1 MQNYKLFIRSMRVM
15 GKKRFV
21 YLGSIFVM
29 SVTFALFGIM
39 SSLLMKCV
47 VDIAQTGE
55 YERLG
60 YSIVAIVVVG
70 VISLLIYRVA
80 TIRYNVEAK
89 RVYGDL
95 SERVLDAE
103 MSLPYSYYE
112 KHHSGEIVSKVSYDL
127 TKMGD
132 IYGSR
137 LRRVVMPFL
146 QVVSYLIPMFLLS
159 WQLTL
164 CLLAVNSV
172 MMAIELLLLNPMHRI
187 SRELSGVNTA
197 MTNRL
202 SDMLQ
207 GMEQV
212 RMFPGGRG
220 TVAQFREENHHYEK
234 KNGRKTLYTACL
246 EGSSKGFE
254 LLCSLVFLM
263 LGIYYVDKGYTTL
276 GALAAIYTMY
286 ASFSFQFLQ
295 IGKYIPELVGCLA
308 NAQNIFD
315 FLDEVKE
322 PANWYREKGDERVA
336 ETAQAET
343 PAGQKTTT
351 GIQHANA
358 VEIRSIRFSYTG
370 EEDVLRHFSLEVKK
384 GECVA
389 ITGASGCGK
398 TTLSKLLL
406 GLYPL
411 GEGDIRV
418 NGMSMRESDLADLR
432 RQIAY
437 VPQEPYLF
445 QGSIAENIRMGRPD
459 ATEKEI
465 REAAMQAHAHDF
477 IMEFPEGYDTTVGER
492 GNNLS
497 GGQRQRIAI
506 ARAILKNAPIL
517 ILDEATSSVDCKNEQ
532 EIQNALKEAMKD
544 RTTLVIAHRMTT
556 IEDADRIY
564 VMQNGCVEGCG
575 THEELLQKD
584 QIYQN
589 LVRAQSYE

>member
-60 YSIVAIVVVG
+60 YSIVVIVVVG

-322 PANWYREKGDERVA
+322 PANWYRENGDERIA
-336 ETAQAET
+336 ETAQTET
-343 PAGQKTTT
+343 TAAQTTT

-459 ATEKEI
+459 VTEKEI

-492 GNNLS
+492 GNKLS

-506 ARAILKNAPIL
+506 ARAILKDTSIIL
-517 ILDEATSSVDCKNEQ
+517 LDEATSALDNESEQ
-532 EIQNALKEAMKD
+532 AVNEALRNLQGQKTILM
-544 RTTLVIAHRMTT
+544 IAHRPST
-556 IEDADRIY
+556 IELADR
-564 VMQNGCVEGCG
+564 VCTMVRVE
-575 THEELLQKD
+575 L
-584 QIYQN
+584 
-589 LVRAQSYE
+589 

>member
-1 MQNYKLFIRSMRVM
+1 MENYKLFIRSMRVM

-60 YSIVAIVVVG
+60 YSIAVIVAVG
-70 VISLLIYRVA
+70 VLSLLIYRVA

-95 SERVLDAE
+95 SEKVLDVE

-127 TKMGD
+127 TQMGA

-146 QVVSYLIPMFLLS
+146 QVVAYLIPMFLLS

-164 CLLAVNSV
+164 CLLAVNSA

-187 SRELSGVNTA
+187 SRELSGVNAA
-197 MTNRL
+197 MINRL

-212 RMFPGGRG
+212 RMFCGGRG
-220 TVAQFREENHHYEK
+220 TVAQFREENHRYEK
-234 KNGRKTLYTACL
+234 KYGRKTLYTACL

-263 LGIYYVDKGYTTL
+263 LGIYFVDKRYTTL

-286 ASFSFQFLQ
+286 ASFSLQFLQ
-295 IGKYIPELVGCLA
+295 IGRYIPELVGCLA

-315 FLDEVKE
+315 FFDEAKE
-322 PANWYREKGDERVA
+322 PANWYREDNGEQTAETAAGA
-336 ETAQAET
+336 ETAQTQTAQPQTAAEQT
-343 PAGQKTTT
+343 VPGTQTD
-351 GIQHANA
+351 NA
-358 VEIRSIRFSYTG
+358 VEIQSIRFSYTG
-370 EEDVLRHFSLEVKK
+370 EEDVLRDFFLEVKR

-406 GLYPL
+406 GLYPVTD
-411 GEGDIRV
+411 GDIRV
-418 NGMSMRESDLADLR
+418 NGMSMRACDLASLR

-459 ATEKEI
+459 ATEVEI
-465 REAAMQAHAHDF
+465 RQAAKQAHAHDF
-477 IMEFPEGYDTTVGER
+477 IMEFPEGYDTKVGER

-506 ARAILKNAPIL
+506 ARAILKDTSVIL
-517 ILDEATSSVDCKNEQ
+517 LDEATSALDNESEQ
-532 EIQNALKEAMKD
+532 AVNEALRNLQGQKTILM
-544 RTTLVIAHRMTT
+544 IAHRPST
-556 IEDADRIY
+556 IELADR
-564 VMQNGCVEGCG
+564 VCNMG
-575 THEELLQKD
+575 
-584 QIYQN
+584 
-589 LVRAQSYE
+589 

>member
-1 MQNYKLFIRSMRVM
+1 MENYKLFIRSMRVM

-60 YSIVAIVVVG
+60 YSIAVIVAVG

-95 SERVLDAE
+95 SEKVLDAE

-146 QVVSYLIPMFLLS
+146 QVVAYLVPMFLLS
-159 WQLTL
+159 WPLTL

-172 MMAIELLLLNPMHRI
+172 MMAIELLLLNPMHRV
-187 SRELSGVNTA
+187 SRELSGINTA

-212 RMFPGGRG
+212 RMFSGGRG
-220 TVAQFREENHHYEK
+220 TVAKFGEENHRYEK
-234 KNGRKTLYTACL
+234 KYGRKTLYTACL

-263 LGIYYVDKGYTTL
+263 LGIYYVDRGYTTL

-295 IGKYIPELVGCLA
+295 IGRYIPELVGCLA

-322 PANWYREKGDERVA
+322 PVGWYLADAGEQKPEAVVTRAGTA
-336 ETAQAET
+336 AGTQTETQ
-343 PAGQKTTT
+343 T
-351 GIQHANA
+351 GTQPANA
-358 VEIRSIRFSYTG
+358 VEIQSICFSYTG
-370 EEDVLRHFSLEVKK
+370 EEDVLRHFTLDVKK

-411 GEGDIRV
+411 GDGDIRV
-418 NGMSMRESDLADLR
+418 NGRSMRESDLTDLR

-445 QGSIAENIRMGRPD
+445 QGTIAENIRMGRPD
-459 ATEKEI
+459 TTEEEI
-465 REAAMQAHAHDF
+465 REAAKQAHAHDF
-477 IMEFPEGYDTTVGER
+477 IMEFPEGYDTMVGER

-506 ARAILKNAPIL
+506 ARAILKDTSIIL
-517 ILDEATSSVDCKNEQ
+517 LDEATSALDNESEQ
-532 EIQNALKEAMKD
+532 AVNEALRNLQGQKTILM
-544 RTTLVIAHRMTT
+544 IAHRPST
-556 IEDADRIY
+556 IELADRVCNMERIS
-564 VMQNGCVEGCG
+564 Q
-575 THEELLQKD
+575 
-584 QIYQN
+584 
-589 LVRAQSYE
+589 

>member
-172 MMAIELLLLNPMHRI
+172 MMEIELLLLNPMHCV

-234 KNGRKTLYTACL
+234 KYGRKTLYTACL

-322 PANWYREKGDERVA
+322 PANWYRENGDERIA
-336 ETAQAET
+336 ETAQTET
-343 PAGQKTTT
+343 TAAQTTT
-351 GIQHANA
+351 GIQPANA

-370 EEDVLRHFSLEVKK
+370 EEDVLRDFSLEVKK
-384 GECVA
+384 GECIA

-445 QGSIAENIRMGRPD
+445 QGSIAENIRMGRPE
-459 ATEKEI
+459 ATEEEI
-465 REAAMQAHAHDF
+465 REAAKQAHAHDF

-506 ARAILKNAPIL
+506 ARAILKDTSIIL
-517 ILDEATSSVDCKNEQ
+517 LDEATSALDNESEQ
-532 EIQNALKEAMKD
+532 AVNEALRNLQGQKTILM
-544 RTTLVIAHRMTT
+544 IAHRPST
-556 IEDADRIY
+556 IELADR
-564 VMQNGCVEGCG
+564 VCTM
-575 THEELLQKD
+575 
-584 QIYQN
+584 
-589 LVRAQSYE
+589 VRAEL

>member
-1 MQNYKLFIRSMRVM
+1 M
-15 GKKRFV
+15 
-21 YLGSIFVM
+21 
-29 SVTFALFGIM
+29 
-39 SSLLMKCV
+39 
-47 VDIAQTGE
+47 
-55 YERLG
+55 
-60 YSIVAIVVVG
+60 VVG

-159 WQLTL
+159 WRLTL

-172 MMAIELLLLNPMHRI
+172 MMAIELLLLNPMHRV

-207 GMEQV
+207 GMEQM

-234 KNGRKTLYTACL
+234 KYGRKTLYTACL

-276 GALAAIYTMY
+276 GALAAIYSMY

-295 IGKYIPELVGCLA
+295 IGRYIPELVGCLT

-315 FLDEVKE
+315 FLDEAKE
-322 PANWYREKGDERVA
+322 PANWYREDG
-336 ETAQAET
+336 
-343 PAGQKTTT
+343 GQNPEGTVPRT
-351 GIQHANA
+351 QMPNA

-370 EEDVLRHFSLEVKK
+370 EEDVLCNFSLEVKK

-418 NGMSMRESDLADLR
+418 NGMSMRECDLASLR
-432 RQIAY
+432 RQITY

-445 QGSIAENIRMGRPD
+445 QGSIAENIRMGRPE
-459 ATEKEI
+459 ATEEEI
-465 REAAMQAHAHDF
+465 EEAAKQAHAHEF

-506 ARAILKNAPIL
+506 ARAILKDTSIIL
-517 ILDEATSSVDCKNEQ
+517 LDEATSALDNESEQ
-532 EIQNALKEAMKD
+532 AVNEALRNLQGQKTILM
-544 RTTLVIAHRMTT
+544 IAHRPST
-556 IEDADRIY
+556 IELADR
-564 VMQNGCVEGCG
+564 VCTM
-575 THEELLQKD
+575 
-584 QIYQN
+584 
-589 LVRAQSYE
+589 VRAEL

>member
-60 YSIVAIVVVG
+60 YSIVVIVVVG

-172 MMAIELLLLNPMHRI
+172 MMAIELLLLNPMHRV

-234 KNGRKTLYTACL
+234 KYGRKTLYTACL

-322 PANWYREKGDERVA
+322 PANWYRENGDERIA
-336 ETAQAET
+336 ETAQTET
-343 PAGQKTTT
+343 TAAQTTT
-351 GIQHANA
+351 GIQPANA

-370 EEDVLRHFSLEVKK
+370 EEDVLRDFSLEVKK
-384 GECVA
+384 GECIA

-445 QGSIAENIRMGRPD
+445 QGSIAENIRMGRPE

-465 REAAMQAHAHDF
+465 REAAKQAHAHDF

-492 GNNLS
+492 GKNLS

-506 ARAILKNAPIL
+506 ARAILKDTSIIL
-517 ILDEATSSVDCKNEQ
+517 LDEATSALDNESEQ
-532 EIQNALKEAMKD
+532 AVNEALRNLQGQKTILM
-544 RTTLVIAHRMTT
+544 IAHRPST
-556 IEDADRIY
+556 IELADR
-564 VMQNGCVEGCG
+564 VCTM
-575 THEELLQKD
+575 
-584 QIYQN
+584 
-589 LVRAQSYE
+589 VRAEL

>member
-60 YSIVAIVVVG
+60 YSIVVIVVVG

-172 MMAIELLLLNPMHRI
+172 MMAIELLLLNPMHRV

-220 TVAQFREENHHYEK
+220 TVVQFREENHHYEK
-234 KNGRKTLYTACL
+234 KYGRKTLYTACL

-263 LGIYYVDKGYTTL
+263 LGIYYVDKGYTSL

-322 PANWYREKGDERVA
+322 PANWYRENGDERIA
-336 ETAQAET
+336 ETAQTET
-343 PAGQKTTT
+343 TAAQTTT
-351 GIQHANA
+351 GIQPANA

-370 EEDVLRHFSLEVKK
+370 EEDVLRDFSLEVKK
-384 GECVA
+384 GECIA

-445 QGSIAENIRMGRPD
+445 QGSIAENIRMGRPE

-465 REAAMQAHAHDF
+465 REAAKQAHAHDF

-506 ARAILKNAPIL
+506 ARAILKDTSIIL
-517 ILDEATSSVDCKNEQ
+517 LDEATSALDNESEQ
-532 EIQNALKEAMKD
+532 VVNEALRNLQGQKTILM
-544 RTTLVIAHRMTT
+544 IAHRPAT
-556 IEDADRIY
+556 IELADR
-564 VMQNGCVEGCG
+564 VCTM
-575 THEELLQKD
+575 
-584 QIYQN
+584 
-589 LVRAQSYE
+589 VRAEL

>member
-1 MQNYKLFIRSMRVM
+1 MENYKLFIRSMRVM

-60 YSIVAIVVVG
+60 YSIAVIVAVG

-95 SERVLDAE
+95 SEKVLDAE

-112 KHHSGEIVSKVSYDL
+112 KHHSGEIVSRVSYDL

-137 LRRVVMPFL
+137 LWRVVMPFL
-146 QVVSYLIPMFLLS
+146 QVVAYLVPMFLLS

-172 MMAIELLLLNPMHRI
+172 MMAIELLLLNPMHRV
-187 SRELSGVNTA
+187 SRELSGISTA

-212 RMFPGGRG
+212 RMFRGGRG
-220 TVAQFREENHHYEK
+220 TVAKFGEENHRYEK
-234 KNGRKTLYTACL
+234 KYGRKTLYTACL

-295 IGKYIPELVGCLA
+295 IGRYIPELVGCLA

-322 PANWYREKGDERVA
+322 PANWYREDGGEQTA
-336 ETAQAET
+336 ETAQTAT
-343 PAGQKTTT
+343 
-351 GIQHANA
+351 A

-370 EEDVLRHFSLEVKK
+370 EEDVLRDFSLGVKK

-406 GLYPL
+406 GLYPVTD
-411 GEGDIRV
+411 GDIRV
-418 NGMSMRESDLADLR
+418 NGVSMRECDLASLR

-445 QGSIAENIRMGRPD
+445 QGSIAENIRMGRPE
-459 ATEKEI
+459 ATEEEVI
-465 REAAMQAHAHDF
+465 QAAKQAHAHDF
-477 IMEFPEGYDTTVGER
+477 IMEFPERYDTTVGER

-506 ARAILKNAPIL
+506 ARAILKDTSIIL
-517 ILDEATSSVDCKNEQ
+517 LDEATSALDNESEQ
-532 EIQNALKEAMKD
+532 AVNEALRNLQGQKTILM
-544 RTTLVIAHRMTT
+544 IAHRPST
-556 IEDADRIY
+556 IELADR
-564 VMQNGCVEGCG
+564 VCTME
-575 THEELLQKD
+575 
-584 QIYQN
+584 
-589 LVRAQSYE
+589 RAK

>member
-60 YSIVAIVVVG
+60 YSIVVIVVVG

-172 MMAIELLLLNPMHRI
+172 MMAIELLLLNPMHRV

-234 KNGRKTLYTACL
+234 KYGRKTLYTACL

-322 PANWYREKGDERVA
+322 PANWYRENGDERIA
-336 ETAQAET
+336 ETAQTET
-343 PAGQKTTT
+343 TAAQTTT
-351 GIQHANA
+351 GIQPANA

-370 EEDVLRHFSLEVKK
+370 EEDVLRDFSLEVKK
-384 GECVA
+384 GECIA

-445 QGSIAENIRMGRPD
+445 QGSIAENIRMGRPE

-465 REAAMQAHAHDF
+465 REAAKQAHAHDF

-506 ARAILKNAPIL
+506 ARAILKDTSIIL
-517 ILDEATSSVDCKNEQ
+517 LDEATSALDNESEQ
-532 EIQNALKEAMKD
+532 AVNEALRNLQGQKTILM
-544 RTTLVIAHRMTT
+544 IAHRPSTV
-556 IEDADRIY
+556 ELADRVCNMGY
-564 VMQNGCVEGCG
+564 V
-575 THEELLQKD
+575 HEMS
-584 QIYQN
+584 
-589 LVRAQSYE
+589 AGS

>member
-1 MQNYKLFIRSMRVM
+1 MENYKLFIRSMRVM

-60 YSIVAIVVVG
+60 YSIAVIVAVG

-95 SERVLDAE
+95 SEKVLDAE

-146 QVVSYLIPMFLLS
+146 QVVAYLVPMFLLS

-172 MMAIELLLLNPMHRI
+172 MMAIELLLLNPMHRV
-187 SRELSGVNTA
+187 SRELSGINTA

-220 TVAQFREENHHYEK
+220 TVAKFGEENHRYEK
-234 KNGRKTLYTACL
+234 KYGRKTLYTACL

-295 IGKYIPELVGCLA
+295 IGRYIPELVGCLA

-315 FLDEVKE
+315 FLDEAKE
-322 PANWYREKGDERVA
+322 PVGWYCESGGERTA
-336 ETAQAET
+336 EIAEAET
-343 PAGQKTTT
+343 PAGQTA
-351 GIQHANA
+351 QEAQPVNA
-358 VEIRSIRFSYTG
+358 VEIQSIRFSYTG
-370 EEDVLRHFSLEVKK
+370 EEDVLRNFNLEVKK

-411 GEGDIRV
+411 GDGDILV
-418 NGMSMRESDLADLR
+418 NGMSMRESNLADLR

-445 QGSIAENIRMGRPD
+445 QGSIAENIRMGRPE
-459 ATEKEI
+459 ASEEEI
-465 REAAMQAHAHDF
+465 REAAKQAHAHDF
-477 IMEFPEGYDTTVGER
+477 IMEFPDGYDTTVGER

-506 ARAILKNAPIL
+506 ARAILKDTSIIL
-517 ILDEATSSVDCKNEQ
+517 LDEATSALDNESEQ
-532 EIQNALKEAMKD
+532 AVNEALRNLQGQKTILM
-544 RTTLVIAHRMTT
+544 IAHRPST
-556 IEDADRIY
+556 IELADRVCNMERIS
-564 VMQNGCVEGCG
+564 Q
-575 THEELLQKD
+575 
-584 QIYQN
+584 
-589 LVRAQSYE
+589 

>member
-234 KNGRKTLYTACL
+234 KYGRKTLYTACL

-322 PANWYREKGDERVA
+322 PANWYRENGDERIA
-336 ETAQAET
+336 ETAQTET
-343 PAGQKTTT
+343 TAAQTTT
-351 GIQHANA
+351 GIQPANA

-370 EEDVLRHFSLEVKK
+370 EEDVLRDFSLEVKK
-384 GECVA
+384 GECIA

-459 ATEKEI
+459 ATEEEI
-465 REAAMQAHAHDF
+465 GEAAKQAHAHEF

-506 ARAILKNAPIL
+506 ARAILKDTSIIL
-517 ILDEATSSVDCKNEQ
+517 LDEATSALDNESEQ
-532 EIQNALKEAMKD
+532 AVNEALRNLQGQKTILM
-544 RTTLVIAHRMTT
+544 IAHRPST
-556 IEDADRIY
+556 IELADR
-564 VMQNGCVEGCG
+564 VCTMAWA
-575 THEELLQKD
+575 EL
-584 QIYQN
+584 
-589 LVRAQSYE
+589 

>member
-1 MQNYKLFIRSMRVM
+1 MENYKLFIRSMRVM

-60 YSIVAIVVVG
+60 YSIAVIVAIGVV
-70 VISLLIYRVA
+70 SLLIYRVA

-95 SERVLDAE
+95 SEKVLDAE

-146 QVVSYLIPMFLLS
+146 QVVAYLVPMFLLS

-187 SRELSGVNTA
+187 SRELSGVSTA

-212 RMFPGGRG
+212 RMFRGGRG
-220 TVAQFREENHHYEK
+220 TVAKFGEENHRYEK
-234 KNGRKTLYTACL
+234 KYGRKTLYTACL

-295 IGKYIPELVGCLA
+295 IGRYIPELVGCLA

-322 PANWYREKGDERVA
+322 PANWYCADAGEQKPEAVVTRA
-336 ETAQAET
+336 ETAAGTQTET
-343 PAGQKTTT
+343 QTD
-351 GIQHANA
+351 NA

-370 EEDVLRHFSLEVKK
+370 EEEVLRNFSLEVKK

-406 GLYPL
+406 GLYPITD
-411 GEGDIRV
+411 GDIRV
-418 NGMSMRESDLADLR
+418 NGVSMRECDLASLR

-445 QGSIAENIRMGRPD
+445 QGSIAENIRMGRPE
-459 ATEKEI
+459 ATEEEI
-465 REAAMQAHAHDF
+465 RQAAKQAHAHDF
-477 IMEFPEGYDTTVGER
+477 IMEFPEGYDTKVGER

-506 ARAILKNAPIL
+506 ARAILKDTSIIL
-517 ILDEATSSVDCKNEQ
+517 LDEATSALDNESEQ
-532 EIQNALKEAMKD
+532 AVNEALRNLQGHKTILM
-544 RTTLVIAHRMTT
+544 IAHRPST
-556 IEDADRIY
+556 IELADR
-564 VMQNGCVEGCG
+564 VCTMER
-575 THEELLQKD
+575 TLQ
-584 QIYQN
+584 
-589 LVRAQSYE
+589 

>member
-21 YLGSIFVM
+21 YQGSIFVM

-60 YSIVAIVVVG
+60 YSIVVIVVVG

-172 MMAIELLLLNPMHRI
+172 MMAIELLLLNPMHRV

-234 KNGRKTLYTACL
+234 KYGRKTLYTACL

-322 PANWYREKGDERVA
+322 PANWYRENGDERIA

-358 VEIRSIRFSYTG
+358 VEIRSLRFSYTG
-370 EEDVLRHFSLEVKK
+370 EEDVLCNFSLEVKK

-418 NGMSMRESDLADLR
+418 NGMSMRECDLASLR

-445 QGSIAENIRMGRPD
+445 QGSIAENIRMGRPE
-459 ATEKEI
+459 ATEEEI
-465 REAAMQAHAHDF
+465 EEAAKQAHAHEF

-506 ARAILKNAPIL
+506 ARAILKDTSIIL
-517 ILDEATSSVDCKNEQ
+517 LDEATSALDNESEQ
-532 EIQNALKEAMKD
+532 AVNEALRNLQGQKTILM
-544 RTTLVIAHRMTT
+544 IAHRPAT
-556 IEDADRIY
+556 IELADR
-564 VMQNGCVEGCG
+564 VCTM
-575 THEELLQKD
+575 
-584 QIYQN
+584 
-589 LVRAQSYE
+589 VRAEL

>member
-60 YSIVAIVVVG
+60 YSIVVIVVVG
-70 VISLLIYRVA
+70 VLSLLIYRVT

-172 MMAIELLLLNPMHRI
+172 MMAIELLLLNPMHCV

-212 RMFPGGRG
+212 RMFSGGRG

-234 KNGRKTLYTACL
+234 KYGRKTLYTACL

-322 PANWYREKGDERVA
+322 PANWYRENGDERIA
-336 ETAQAET
+336 ETAQTET
-343 PAGQKTTT
+343 TAAQTTT
-351 GIQHANA
+351 GIQPANA

-370 EEDVLRHFSLEVKK
+370 EEDVLRDFSLEVKK
-384 GECVA
+384 GECIA

-445 QGSIAENIRMGRPD
+445 QGSIAENIRMGRPE

-465 REAAMQAHAHDF
+465 REAAKQAHAHDF

-506 ARAILKNAPIL
+506 ARAILKDTSIIL
-517 ILDEATSSVDCKNEQ
+517 LDEATSALDNESEQ
-532 EIQNALKEAMKD
+532 AVNEALRNLQGQKTILM
-544 RTTLVIAHRMTT
+544 IAHRPST
-556 IEDADRIY
+556 IELADR
-564 VMQNGCVEGCG
+564 VCTM
-575 THEELLQKD
+575 
-584 QIYQN
+584 
-589 LVRAQSYE
+589 VRAEL

>member
-60 YSIVAIVVVG
+60 YSIVVIVVVG

-172 MMAIELLLLNPMHRI
+172 MMAIELLLLNPMHRV

-234 KNGRKTLYTACL
+234 KYGRKTLYTACL

-322 PANWYREKGDERVA
+322 PANWYRENGDERIA
-336 ETAQAET
+336 ETAQTET
-343 PAGQKTTT
+343 TAAQTTT
-351 GIQHANA
+351 GIQPANA

-370 EEDVLRHFSLEVKK
+370 EEDVLRDFSLEVKK
-384 GECVA
+384 GECIA

-411 GEGDIRV
+411 GEGYIRV

-445 QGSIAENIRMGRPD
+445 QGSIAENIRMGRPE

-465 REAAMQAHAHDF
+465 REAAKQAHAHDF

-506 ARAILKNAPIL
+506 ARAILKDTSIIL
-517 ILDEATSSVDCKNEQ
+517 LDEATSALDNESEQ
-532 EIQNALKEAMKD
+532 AVNEALRNLQGQKTILM
-544 RTTLVIAHRMTT
+544 IAHRPST
-556 IEDADRIY
+556 IELADR
-564 VMQNGCVEGCG
+564 VCTM
-575 THEELLQKD
+575 
-584 QIYQN
+584 
-589 LVRAQSYE
+589 VRAEL

>member
-60 YSIVAIVVVG
+60 YSIVVIVVVG

-172 MMAIELLLLNPMHRI
+172 MMAIELLLLNPMHRV

-234 KNGRKTLYTACL
+234 KYGRKTLYTACL

-276 GALAAIYTMY
+276 GALAAFYTMY

-322 PANWYREKGDERVA
+322 PANWYRENGDERIA
-336 ETAQAET
+336 ETAQTET
-343 PAGQKTTT
+343 TAAQTTT
-351 GIQHANA
+351 GIQPANA

-370 EEDVLRHFSLEVKK
+370 EEDVLRDFSLEVKK
-384 GECVA
+384 GECIA
-389 ITGASGCGK
+389 ITGTSGCGK

-445 QGSIAENIRMGRPD
+445 QGSIAENIRMGRPE

-465 REAAMQAHAHDF
+465 REAAKQAHAHDF

-506 ARAILKNAPIL
+506 ARAILKDTSIIL
-517 ILDEATSSVDCKNEQ
+517 LDEATSALDNESEQ
-532 EIQNALKEAMKD
+532 AVNEALRNLQGQKTILM
-544 RTTLVIAHRMTT
+544 IAHRPST
-556 IEDADRIY
+556 IELADR
-564 VMQNGCVEGCG
+564 VCTM
-575 THEELLQKD
+575 
-584 QIYQN
+584 
-589 LVRAQSYE
+589 VRAEL

>member
-1 MQNYKLFIRSMRVM
+1 M

-60 YSIVAIVVVG
+60 YSIAVIVAVG

-95 SERVLDAE
+95 SEKVLDAE

-146 QVVSYLIPMFLLS
+146 QVVAYLVPMFLLS
-159 WQLTL
+159 WQLTM

-187 SRELSGVNTA
+187 SRELSGINTA

-212 RMFPGGRG
+212 RMFSGGRG
-220 TVAQFREENHHYEK
+220 TVAKFREENHRYEK
-234 KNGRKTLYTACL
+234 KYGRKTLYTACL

-263 LGIYYVDKGYTTL
+263 LGVYYVDKGYTTL

-286 ASFSFQFLQ
+286 ASFSFQF
-295 IGKYIPELVGCLA
+295 CL
-308 NAQNIFD
+308 
-315 FLDEVKE
+315 L
-322 PANWYREKGDERVA
+322 
-336 ETAQAET
+336 
-343 PAGQKTTT
+343 
-351 GIQHANA
+351 
-358 VEIRSIRFSYTG
+358 YTSPSPR
-370 EEDVLRHFSLEVKK
+370 D
-384 GECVA
+384 
-389 ITGASGCGK
+389 
-398 TTLSKLLL
+398 
-406 GLYPL
+406 
-411 GEGDIRV
+411 
-418 NGMSMRESDLADLR
+418 
-432 RQIAY
+432 
-437 VPQEPYLF
+437 
-445 QGSIAENIRMGRPD
+445 
-459 ATEKEI
+459 
-465 REAAMQAHAHDF
+465 
-477 IMEFPEGYDTTVGER
+477 
-492 GNNLS
+492 
-497 GGQRQRIAI
+497 
-506 ARAILKNAPIL
+506 
-517 ILDEATSSVDCKNEQ
+517 
-532 EIQNALKEAMKD
+532 
-544 RTTLVIAHRMTT
+544 
-556 IEDADRIY
+556 
-564 VMQNGCVEGCG
+564 
-575 THEELLQKD
+575 
-584 QIYQN
+584 
-589 LVRAQSYE
+589 

>member
-159 WQLTL
+159 WRLTL

-172 MMAIELLLLNPMHRI
+172 MMAIELLLLNPMHRV

-234 KNGRKTLYTACL
+234 KYGRKTLYTACL

-276 GALAAIYTMY
+276 GALAAIYSMY

-322 PANWYREKGDERVA
+322 PANWYRENGDERIA
-336 ETAQAET
+336 ETAQTET
-343 PAGQKTTT
+343 TAAQTTT
-351 GIQHANA
+351 GIQPANA

-370 EEDVLRHFSLEVKK
+370 EEDVLRDFSLEVKK
-384 GECVA
+384 GECIA

-418 NGMSMRESDLADLR
+418 NGMSVRESDLADLR

-459 ATEKEI
+459 VTEKEI

-506 ARAILKNAPIL
+506 ARAILKDTSIIL
-517 ILDEATSSVDCKNEQ
+517 LDEATSALDNESEQ
-532 EIQNALKEAMKD
+532 AVNEALRNLQGQKTILM
-544 RTTLVIAHRMTT
+544 IAHRPST
-556 IEDADRIY
+556 IELADR
-564 VMQNGCVEGCG
+564 VCTM
-575 THEELLQKD
+575 
-584 QIYQN
+584 
-589 LVRAQSYE
+589 VRAEL

>member
-60 YSIVAIVVVG
+60 YSIVVIVVVG

-234 KNGRKTLYTACL
+234 KYGRKTLYTACL
-246 EGSSKGFE
+246 ESSKGFE

-322 PANWYREKGDERVA
+322 PANWYRENGDERIA

-358 VEIRSIRFSYTG
+358 VEIRSLRFSYTG
-370 EEDVLRHFSLEVKK
+370 EEDVLCNFSLEVKK

-418 NGMSMRESDLADLR
+418 NGMSMRECDLASLR

-445 QGSIAENIRMGRPD
+445 QGSIAANIRMGRPD
-459 ATEKEI
+459 ATEEEI
-465 REAAMQAHAHDF
+465 REAAKQAHAHDF

-506 ARAILKNAPIL
+506 ARAILKETSIIL
-517 ILDEATSSVDCKNEQ
+517 LDEATSALDNESEQ
-532 EIQNALKEAMKD
+532 AVNEALRNLQGQKTILM
-544 RTTLVIAHRMTT
+544 IAHRPSTV
-556 IEDADRIY
+556 ELADRVCNMGY
-564 VMQNGCVEGCG
+564 V
-575 THEELLQKD
+575 HEMS
-584 QIYQN
+584 
-589 LVRAQSYE
+589 AGS

>member
-21 YLGSIFVM
+21 YQGSIFVM

-60 YSIVAIVVVG
+60 YSIVVIVVVG

-172 MMAIELLLLNPMHRI
+172 MMAIELLLLNPMHRV

-234 KNGRKTLYTACL
+234 KYGRKTLYTACL

-322 PANWYREKGDERVA
+322 PANWYRENGDERIA
-336 ETAQAET
+336 ETAQTET
-343 PAGQKTTT
+343 TAAQTTT
-351 GIQHANA
+351 GIQPANA

-370 EEDVLRHFSLEVKK
+370 EEDVLRDFSLEVKK
-384 GECVA
+384 GECIT

-445 QGSIAENIRMGRPD
+445 QGSIAENIRMGRPE

-465 REAAMQAHAHDF
+465 REAAKQAHAHDF

-506 ARAILKNAPIL
+506 ARAILKDTSIIL
-517 ILDEATSSVDCKNEQ
+517 LDEATSALDNESEQ
-532 EIQNALKEAMKD
+532 AVNEALRNLQGQKTILM
-544 RTTLVIAHRMTT
+544 IAHRPST
-556 IEDADRIY
+556 IELADR
-564 VMQNGCVEGCG
+564 VCTM
-575 THEELLQKD
+575 
-584 QIYQN
+584 
-589 LVRAQSYE
+589 VRAEL

>member
-60 YSIVAIVVVG
+60 YSIVVIVVVG

-172 MMAIELLLLNPMHRI
+172 MMAIELLLLNPMHRV

-212 RMFPGGRG
+212 RMFSGGRG

-234 KNGRKTLYTACL
+234 KYGRKTLYTACL

-322 PANWYREKGDERVA
+322 PANWYRENGDERIA
-336 ETAQAET
+336 ETAQTET
-343 PAGQKTTT
+343 TAAQTTT
-351 GIQHANA
+351 GIQPANA

-370 EEDVLRHFSLEVKK
+370 EEDVLRDFSLEVKK
-384 GECVA
+384 GECIA

-445 QGSIAENIRMGRPD
+445 QGSIAENIRMGRPE

-465 REAAMQAHAHDF
+465 REAAKQAHAHDF

-506 ARAILKNAPIL
+506 ARAILKDTSIIL
-517 ILDEATSSVDCKNEQ
+517 LDEATSALDNESEQ
-532 EIQNALKEAMKD
+532 AVNEALRNLQGQKTILM
-544 RTTLVIAHRMTT
+544 IAHRPST
-556 IEDADRIY
+556 IELADR
-564 VMQNGCVEGCG
+564 VCTM
-575 THEELLQKD
+575 
-584 QIYQN
+584 
-589 LVRAQSYE
+589 VRAEL

>member
-1 MQNYKLFIRSMRVM
+1 MENYKLFIRSMRVM

-60 YSIVAIVVVG
+60 YSIAVIVAVG

-95 SERVLDAE
+95 SEKVLDAE

-146 QVVSYLIPMFLLS
+146 QVVAYRVPMFLLS
-159 WQLTL
+159 WQLTM

-187 SRELSGVNTA
+187 SRELSGINTA

-212 RMFPGGRG
+212 RMFSGGRG
-220 TVAQFREENHHYEK
+220 TVAKFREENHRYEK
-234 KNGRKTLYTACL
+234 KYGRKTLYTACL

-263 LGIYYVDKGYTTL
+263 LGVYYVDKGYTTL

-322 PANWYREKGDERVA
+322 PANWYRENGDERIA

-343 PAGQKTTT
+343 HAGQKTTT

-445 QGSIAENIRMGRPD
+445 QGSIAENIRMGRLD

-506 ARAILKNAPIL
+506 ARAILKDTSIIL
-517 ILDEATSSVDCKNEQ
+517 LDEATSALDNESEQ
-532 EIQNALKEAMKD
+532 AVNEALRNLQGQKTILM
-544 RTTLVIAHRMTT
+544 IAHRPST
-556 IEDADRIY
+556 IELADR
-564 VMQNGCVEGCG
+564 VCTM
-575 THEELLQKD
+575 
-584 QIYQN
+584 
-589 LVRAQSYE
+589 VRAEL

>member
-1 MQNYKLFIRSMRVM
+1 MENYKLFIRSMRVM

-60 YSIVAIVVVG
+60 YSIAVIVAVG

-95 SERVLDAE
+95 SEKVLDAE

-146 QVVSYLIPMFLLS
+146 QVVAYLVPMFLLS
-159 WQLTL
+159 WQLTM

-187 SRELSGVNTA
+187 SRELSGINTA

-212 RMFPGGRG
+212 RMFSGGRG
-220 TVAQFREENHHYEK
+220 TVAKFREENHRYEK
-234 KNGRKTLYTACL
+234 KYGRKTLYTACL

-263 LGIYYVDKGYTTL
+263 LGVYYVDKGYTTL

-322 PANWYREKGDERVA
+322 PANWYRENGDERIA

-343 PAGQKTTT
+343 TAAQTTT
-351 GIQHANA
+351 GIQPANA

-370 EEDVLRHFSLEVKK
+370 EEDVLRDFSLEVKK
-384 GECVA
+384 GECIA

-445 QGSIAENIRMGRPD
+445 QGSIAENIRMGRPE

-465 REAAMQAHAHDF
+465 REAAKQAHAHDF

-506 ARAILKNAPIL
+506 ARAILKDTSIIL
-517 ILDEATSSVDCKNEQ
+517 LDEATSALDNESEQ
-532 EIQNALKEAMKD
+532 AVNEALRNLQGQKTILM
-544 RTTLVIAHRMTT
+544 IAHRPST
-556 IEDADRIY
+556 IELADR
-564 VMQNGCVEGCG
+564 VCTM
-575 THEELLQKD
+575 
-584 QIYQN
+584 
-589 LVRAQSYE
+589 VRAEL

>member
-60 YSIVAIVVVG
+60 YSIVVIVVVG

-234 KNGRKTLYTACL
+234 KYGRKTLYTACL

-322 PANWYREKGDERVA
+322 PANWYRENGDERIA
-336 ETAQAET
+336 ETAQTET
-343 PAGQKTTT
+343 TAAQTTT
-351 GIQHANA
+351 GIQPANA

-370 EEDVLRHFSLEVKK
+370 EEDVLRNFTLEVKK

-411 GEGDIRV
+411 GEGDICV

-506 ARAILKNAPIL
+506 ARAILKDTSIIL
-517 ILDEATSSVDCKNEQ
+517 LDEATSALDNESEQ
-532 EIQNALKEAMKD
+532 AVNEALRNLQGQKTILM
-544 RTTLVIAHRMTT
+544 IAHRPST
-556 IEDADRIY
+556 IELADR
-564 VMQNGCVEGCG
+564 VCTM
-575 THEELLQKD
+575 
-584 QIYQN
+584 
-589 LVRAQSYE
+589 VRAEL

>member
-234 KNGRKTLYTACL
+234 KYGRKTLYTACL

-322 PANWYREKGDERVA
+322 PANWYRENGDERIA

-343 PAGQKTTT
+343 PVGQKTTT

-370 EEDVLRHFSLEVKK
+370 EEDVLCNFSLEVKK

-418 NGMSMRESDLADLR
+418 NGMSMRECDLASLR

-445 QGSIAENIRMGRPD
+445 QGSIAENIRMGRPE
-459 ATEKEI
+459 ATEEEI
-465 REAAMQAHAHDF
+465 EEAAKQAHAHEF
-477 IMEFPEGYDTTVGER
+477 IMEVPDGYDTTVGER

-506 ARAILKNAPIL
+506 ARAILKDTSIIL
-517 ILDEATSSVDCKNEQ
+517 LDEATSALDNESEQ
-532 EIQNALKEAMKD
+532 AVNEALRNLQGQKTILM
-544 RTTLVIAHRMTT
+544 IAHRPST
-556 IEDADRIY
+556 IELSDR
-564 VMQNGCVEGCG
+564 VCTM
-575 THEELLQKD
+575 
-584 QIYQN
+584 
-589 LVRAQSYE
+589 VRAEL

>member
-172 MMAIELLLLNPMHRI
+172 MMAIELLLLNPMHRV

-234 KNGRKTLYTACL
+234 KYGRKTLYTACL
-246 EGSSKGFE
+246 ESSKGFE

-322 PANWYREKGDERVA
+322 PANWYRENGDERIA

-343 PAGQKTTT
+343 PVGQKTTT

-358 VEIRSIRFSYTG
+358 VEIRSIHFSYTG
-370 EEDVLRHFSLEVKK
+370 EEDVLRDFSLEVKK

-445 QGSIAENIRMGRPD
+445 QGSIAENIRMGRPE

-506 ARAILKNAPIL
+506 ARAILKDTSIIL
-517 ILDEATSSVDCKNEQ
+517 LDEATSALDNESEQ
-532 EIQNALKEAMKD
+532 AVNEALRNLQGQKTILM
-544 RTTLVIAHRMTT
+544 IAHRPST
-556 IEDADRIY
+556 IELSDR
-564 VMQNGCVEGCG
+564 VCTM
-575 THEELLQKD
+575 
-584 QIYQN
+584 
-589 LVRAQSYE
+589 VRAEL

>member
-1 MQNYKLFIRSMRVM
+1 MEKYRLFIRSMRVM
-15 GKKRFV
+15 GKKRFI

-60 YSIVAIVVVG
+60 YSIAVIVAVGIV
-70 VISLLIYRVA
+70 SLLIYRVA

-89 RVYGDL
+89 RVYGEL
-95 SERVLDAE
+95 SEKVLDAE
-103 MSLPYSYYE
+103 IQLPYSYYE
-112 KHHSGEIVSKVSYDL
+112 KHHSGEIIAKVSYDL

-159 WQLTL
+159 WQLPL

-172 MMAIELLLLNPMHRI
+172 MMAMELLLLNPMHRI
-187 SRELSGVNTA
+187 SRELSGVSTG

-202 SDMLQ
+202 SDLLQ

-212 RMFPGGRG
+212 RMFRGGLG
-220 TVAQFREENHHYEK
+220 TVAQFREENHRYEK
-234 KNGRKTLYTACL
+234 KSGRRILYTACL

-263 LGIYYVDKGYTTL
+263 LGVYYVDKGYTTL

-295 IGKYIPELVGCLA
+295 IGRYIPELVGCLA

-315 FLDEVKE
+315 FLDEVRE
-322 PANWYREKGDERVA
+322 PANWYRENSGEQ
-336 ETAQAET
+336 ETGTAQA
-343 PAGQKTTT
+343 AQSD
-351 GIQHANA
+351 NM
-358 VEIRSIRFSYTG
+358 VEIQSIRFSYTG
-370 EEDVLRHFSLEVKK
+370 EEEVLKDFSLAVKK

-406 GLYPL
+406 GLYPVTD
-411 GEGDIRV
+411 GDIRV
-418 NGMSMRESDLADLR
+418 NGISLRECDLASLR
-432 RQIAY
+432 RQTAY

-445 QGSIAENIRMGRPD
+445 QGSIAENIRMGRPE
-459 ATEKEI
+459 ASEAEI
-465 REAAMQAHAHDF
+465 RQAAKQAYAHDF
-477 IMEFPEGYDTTVGER
+477 IMEFPEGYDTKVGER

-506 ARAILKNAPIL
+506 ARAILKDTPVL
-517 ILDEATSSVDCKNEQ
+517 LLDEATSALDNESEQ
-532 EIQNALKEAMKD
+532 AVNEALRNLQGQKTILM
-544 RTTLVIAHRMTT
+544 IAHRPST
-556 IEDADRIY
+556 IELADRIY
-564 VMQNGCVEGCG
+564 RMEKMG
-575 THEELLQKD
+575 K
-584 QIYQN
+584 
-589 LVRAQSYE
+589 

>member
-1 MQNYKLFIRSMRVM
+1 MENYKLFIRSMRVM

-60 YSIVAIVVVG
+60 YSIAVIVAVG

-95 SERVLDAE
+95 SEKVLDAE

-146 QVVSYLIPMFLLS
+146 QVVAYLVPMFLLS
-159 WQLTL
+159 WQLTM

-187 SRELSGVNTA
+187 SRELSGINTA

-212 RMFPGGRG
+212 RMFSGGRG
-220 TVAQFREENHHYEK
+220 TVAKFREENHRYEK
-234 KNGRKTLYTACL
+234 KYGRKTLYTACL

-263 LGIYYVDKGYTTL
+263 LGVYYVDKGYTTL

-322 PANWYREKGDERVA
+322 PANWYRENGDERIA

-343 PAGQKTTT
+343 HAGQKTTT

-418 NGMSMRESDLADLR
+418 NGMSMQESDLADLR

-506 ARAILKNAPIL
+506 ARAILKDTSIIL
-517 ILDEATSSVDCKNEQ
+517 LDEATSALDNESEQ
-532 EIQNALKEAMKD
+532 AVNEALRNLQGQKTILM
-544 RTTLVIAHRMTT
+544 IAHRPST
-556 IEDADRIY
+556 IELADR
-564 VMQNGCVEGCG
+564 VCTM
-575 THEELLQKD
+575 
-584 QIYQN
+584 
-589 LVRAQSYE
+589 VRAEL

>member
-60 YSIVAIVVVG
+60 YSIVVIVVVG

-172 MMAIELLLLNPMHRI
+172 MMAIELLLLNPMHRV

-220 TVAQFREENHHYEK
+220 TVVQFREENHHYEK
-234 KNGRKTLYTACL
+234 KYGRKTLYTACL

-276 GALAAIYTMY
+276 GALAAIYSMY

-322 PANWYREKGDERVA
+322 PANWYRENGDERIA
-336 ETAQAET
+336 ETAQTET
-343 PAGQKTTT
+343 TAAQTTT
-351 GIQHANA
+351 GIQPANA

-370 EEDVLRHFSLEVKK
+370 EEDVLRDFSLEVKK
-384 GECVA
+384 GECIA

-445 QGSIAENIRMGRPD
+445 QGSIAENIRMGRPE

-465 REAAMQAHAHDF
+465 REAAKQAHAHDF

-506 ARAILKNAPIL
+506 ARAILKDTSIIL
-517 ILDEATSSVDCKNEQ
+517 LDEATSALDNESEQ
-532 EIQNALKEAMKD
+532 AVNEALRNLQGQKTILM
-544 RTTLVIAHRMTT
+544 IAHRPST
-556 IEDADRIY
+556 IELADR
-564 VMQNGCVEGCG
+564 VCTM
-575 THEELLQKD
+575 
-584 QIYQN
+584 
-589 LVRAQSYE
+589 VRAEL

>member
-172 MMAIELLLLNPMHRI
+172 MMAIELLLLNPMHRV

-234 KNGRKTLYTACL
+234 KYGRKTLYTACL

-322 PANWYREKGDERVA
+322 PANWYRENGDERIA

-343 PAGQKTTT
+343 TAAQTTT
-351 GIQHANA
+351 GIQPANA

-370 EEDVLRHFSLEVKK
+370 EEDVLRDFSLEVKK
-384 GECVA
+384 GECIA

-506 ARAILKNAPIL
+506 ARAILKDTSIIL
-517 ILDEATSSVDCKNEQ
+517 LDEATSALDNESEQ
-532 EIQNALKEAMKD
+532 AVNEALRNLQGQKTILM
-544 RTTLVIAHRMTT
+544 IAHRPST
-556 IEDADRIY
+556 IELADR
-564 VMQNGCVEGCG
+564 VCTM
-575 THEELLQKD
+575 
-584 QIYQN
+584 
-589 LVRAQSYE
+589 VRAEL

>member
-1 MQNYKLFIRSMRVM
+1 MENYKLFIRSMRVM

-60 YSIVAIVVVG
+60 YSIAVIVAVG

-95 SERVLDAE
+95 SEKVLDAE

-146 QVVSYLIPMFLLS
+146 QVVAYLVPMFLLS
-159 WQLTL
+159 WQLTM

-187 SRELSGVNTA
+187 SRELSGINTA

-212 RMFPGGRG
+212 RMFSGGRG
-220 TVAQFREENHHYEK
+220 TVAKFREENHRYEK
-234 KNGRKTLYTACL
+234 KYGRKTLYTACL

-322 PANWYREKGDERVA
+322 PANWYRENGDERIA

-343 PAGQKTTT
+343 HAGQKTKPAQAETT
-351 GIQHANA
+351 VVQTMQGMQTPNA
-358 VEIRSIRFSYTG
+358 VEIRTIRFSYTG
-370 EEDVLRHFSLEVKK
+370 EEDVLRNFTLEVKK

-411 GEGDIRV
+411 EGDICV

-506 ARAILKNAPIL
+506 ARAILKDTSIIL
-517 ILDEATSSVDCKNEQ
+517 LDEATSALDNESEQ
-532 EIQNALKEAMKD
+532 AVNEALRNLQGQKTILM
-544 RTTLVIAHRMTT
+544 IAHRPST
-556 IEDADRIY
+556 IELADR
-564 VMQNGCVEGCG
+564 VCTM
-575 THEELLQKD
+575 
-584 QIYQN
+584 
-589 LVRAQSYE
+589 VRAEL

>member
-1 MQNYKLFIRSMRVM
+1 MENYKLFIRSMRVM

-60 YSIVAIVVVG
+60 YSIAVIVAVG

-89 RVYGDL
+89 RVYGEL
-95 SERVLDAE
+95 SEKVLDAE

-146 QVVSYLIPMFLLS
+146 QVVSYLVPMFLLS

-172 MMAIELLLLNPMHRI
+172 MMAIELLLLNPMHRV
-187 SRELSGVNTA
+187 SRELSGINTA

-212 RMFPGGRG
+212 RMFGGGRG
-220 TVAQFREENHHYEK
+220 TVAKFREENHRHEK
-234 KNGRKTLYTACL
+234 KYSRKTLYTACL

-295 IGKYIPELVGCLA
+295 IGRYIPELVGCLA

-315 FLDEVKE
+315 FLDEAKE
-322 PANWYREKGDERVA
+322 PGNWYCEDGGERAA
-336 ETAQAET
+336 ETAQPGT
-343 PAGQKTTT
+343 V
-351 GIQHANA
+351 NA

-370 EEDVLRHFSLEVKK
+370 EEDVLRDFSLEVKK

-406 GLYPL
+406 GLYPITD
-411 GEGDIRV
+411 GDIRV
-418 NGMSMRESDLADLR
+418 NGTSMRECDLASRR

-445 QGSIAENIRMGRPD
+445 QGSIAENIRMGRPE
-459 ATEKEI
+459 ATEEEI
-465 REAAMQAHAHDF
+465 REVAKQAHAHDF
-477 IMEFPEGYDTTVGER
+477 IMEFPEGYDTKVGER

-506 ARAILKNAPIL
+506 ARAILKDTSIIL
-517 ILDEATSSVDCKNEQ
+517 LDEATSALDNESEQ
-532 EIQNALKEAMKD
+532 AVNEALRNLQGQKTILM
-544 RTTLVIAHRMTT
+544 IAHRPST
-556 IEDADRIY
+556 IELADW
-564 VMQNGCVEGCG
+564 VCTME
-575 THEELLQKD
+575 
-584 QIYQN
+584 
-589 LVRAQSYE
+589 

>member
-1 MQNYKLFIRSMRVM
+1 M
-15 GKKRFV
+15 
-21 YLGSIFVM
+21 
-29 SVTFALFGIM
+29 
-39 SSLLMKCV
+39 
-47 VDIAQTGE
+47 
-55 YERLG
+55 
-60 YSIVAIVVVG
+60 
-70 VISLLIYRVA
+70 
-80 TIRYNVEAK
+80 
-89 RVYGDL
+89 
-95 SERVLDAE
+95 
-103 MSLPYSYYE
+103 
-112 KHHSGEIVSKVSYDL
+112 SYDL

-276 GALAAIYTMY
+276 GALAAIYTLY

-506 ARAILKNAPIL
+506 ARAILNDTSIIL
-517 ILDEATSSVDCKNEQ
+517 LDEATSALDNESEQ
-532 EIQNALKEAMKD
+532 AVNEALRNLQGQKTILM
-544 RTTLVIAHRMTT
+544 IAHRPST
-556 IEDADRIY
+556 IELADR
-564 VMQNGCVEGCG
+564 VCTM
-575 THEELLQKD
+575 
-584 QIYQN
+584 
-589 LVRAQSYE
+589 VRAEL

>member
-60 YSIVAIVVVG
+60 YSIVVIVVVG

-146 QVVSYLIPMFLLS
+146 QVVSYLIPMFFLS

-172 MMAIELLLLNPMHRI
+172 MMAIELLLLNPMHRV

-234 KNGRKTLYTACL
+234 KYGRKTLYTACL

-322 PANWYREKGDERVA
+322 PANWYRENGDERIA
-336 ETAQAET
+336 ETAQTET
-343 PAGQKTTT
+343 TAAQTTT
-351 GIQHANA
+351 GIQPANA

-370 EEDVLRHFSLEVKK
+370 EEDVLRDFSLEVKK
-384 GECVA
+384 GECIA

-445 QGSIAENIRMGRPD
+445 QGSIAENIRMGRPE

-465 REAAMQAHAHDF
+465 REAAKQAHAHDF

-506 ARAILKNAPIL
+506 ARAILKDTSIIL
-517 ILDEATSSVDCKNEQ
+517 LDEATSALDNESEQ
-532 EIQNALKEAMKD
+532 AVNEALRNLQGQKTILM
-544 RTTLVIAHRMTT
+544 IAHRPST
-556 IEDADRIY
+556 IELADR
-564 VMQNGCVEGCG
+564 VCTM
-575 THEELLQKD
+575 
-584 QIYQN
+584 
-589 LVRAQSYE
+589 VRAEL

>member
-220 TVAQFREENHHYEK
+220 TVAQFREEK
-234 KNGRKTLYTACL
+234 
-246 EGSSKGFE
+246 S
-254 LLCSLVFLM
+254 
-263 LGIYYVDKGYTTL
+263 
-276 GALAAIYTMY
+276 
-286 ASFSFQFLQ
+286 
-295 IGKYIPELVGCLA
+295 
-308 NAQNIFD
+308 
-315 FLDEVKE
+315 
-322 PANWYREKGDERVA
+322 
-336 ETAQAET
+336 
-343 PAGQKTTT
+343 
-351 GIQHANA
+351 
-358 VEIRSIRFSYTG
+358 
-370 EEDVLRHFSLEVKK
+370 
-384 GECVA
+384 
-389 ITGASGCGK
+389 
-398 TTLSKLLL
+398 
-406 GLYPL
+406 PL
-411 GEGDIRV
+411 
-418 NGMSMRESDLADLR
+418 
-432 RQIAY
+432 
-437 VPQEPYLF
+437 
-445 QGSIAENIRMGRPD
+445 
-459 ATEKEI
+459 
-465 REAAMQAHAHDF
+465 
-477 IMEFPEGYDTTVGER
+477 
-492 GNNLS
+492 
-497 GGQRQRIAI
+497 
-506 ARAILKNAPIL
+506 
-517 ILDEATSSVDCKNEQ
+517 
-532 EIQNALKEAMKD
+532 
-544 RTTLVIAHRMTT
+544 
-556 IEDADRIY
+556 
-564 VMQNGCVEGCG
+564 
-575 THEELLQKD
+575 
-584 QIYQN
+584 
-589 LVRAQSYE
+589 

>member
-60 YSIVAIVVVG
+60 YSIVVIVVVG

-159 WQLTL
+159 WRLTL

-172 MMAIELLLLNPMHRI
+172 MMAIELLLLNPMHRV

-234 KNGRKTLYTACL
+234 KYGRKTLYTACL

-276 GALAAIYTMY
+276 GALAAIYSMY

-295 IGKYIPELVGCLA
+295 IGRYIPELVGCLT

-315 FLDEVKE
+315 FLDEAKE
-322 PANWYREKGDERVA
+322 PANWYREDG
-336 ETAQAET
+336 
-343 PAGQKTTT
+343 GQNPEGTVPRT
-351 GIQHANA
+351 QMPNA

-370 EEDVLRHFSLEVKK
+370 EEDVLCNFSLEVKK

-418 NGMSMRESDLADLR
+418 NGMSMRECDLASLR
-432 RQIAY
+432 RQITY

-445 QGSIAENIRMGRPD
+445 QGSIAENIRMGRPE
-459 ATEKEI
+459 ATEEEI
-465 REAAMQAHAHDF
+465 EEAAKQAHAHEF

-506 ARAILKNAPIL
+506 ARAILKDTSIIL
-517 ILDEATSSVDCKNEQ
+517 LDEATTALDNESEQ
-532 EIQNALKEAMKD
+532 AVNEALRNLQGQKTILM
-544 RTTLVIAHRMTT
+544 IAHRPST
-556 IEDADRIY
+556 IELADR
-564 VMQNGCVEGCG
+564 VCTM
-575 THEELLQKD
+575 
-584 QIYQN
+584 
-589 LVRAQSYE
+589 VRAEL

>member
-234 KNGRKTLYTACL
+234 KYGRKTLYTACL

-322 PANWYREKGDERVA
+322 PANWYRENGDERIA
-336 ETAQAET
+336 ETAQTET
-343 PAGQKTTT
+343 TAAQTTT
-351 GIQHANA
+351 GIQPANA

-370 EEDVLRHFSLEVKK
+370 EEDVLRDFSLEVKK
-384 GECVA
+384 GECIA

-445 QGSIAENIRMGRPD
+445 QGSIAENIRMGRPE
-459 ATEKEI
+459 ATEEEI
-465 REAAMQAHAHDF
+465 REAAKQAHAHDF

-506 ARAILKNAPIL
+506 ARAILKDTSIIL
-517 ILDEATSSVDCKNEQ
+517 LDEATSALDNESEQ
-532 EIQNALKEAMKD
+532 AVNEALRNLQGQKTILM
-544 RTTLVIAHRMTT
+544 IAHRPST
-556 IEDADRIY
+556 IELADR
-564 VMQNGCVEGCG
+564 VCTM
-575 THEELLQKD
+575 
-584 QIYQN
+584 
-589 LVRAQSYE
+589 VRAEL